1 MQRRQRDET
10 GSIWQALGTAA
21 VLTVV
26 VAFPALAQ
34 SALRLRPCRPPS
46 SPSLSR
52 QLRADSFEADRV
64 HRSRCHGASVDADR
78 EARFHPGRDRLTRR
92 RRRGS
97 LRRAG
102 YFDAGLAPGLRAS
115 GCGLRKVG
123 LAGATF
129 LSAFGFFASR
139 LPCCLSPLPMIV
151 HPAGMLSAAIAD
163 GRATL
168 LCIRLCRRNM

>member
-1 MQRRQRDET
+1 MD
-10 GSIWQALGTAA
+10 A
-21 VLTVV
+21 
-26 VAFPALAQ
+26 
-34 SALRLRPCRPPS
+34 C
-46 SPSLSR
+46 
-52 QLRADSFEADRV
+52 DRT
-64 HRSRCHGASVDADR
+64 
-78 EARFHPGRDRLTRR
+78 TRR

-151 HPAGMLSAAIAD
+151 HPCWHVVGRHLRRSRDAAVHSLMSAQHVDPARRPHASAKYQRSRSTGVGPGAGIQASEVRSLAADFSGWETNNTVFESQLERLVRALRAD
-163 GRATL
+163 EGGRETPP
-168 LCIRLCRRNM
+168 IKRTR